1 MPASGREL
9 PVSAASFHHRFAG
22 LGLVSDLHLP
32 ELPTAAPD
40 ARIDFQIAVA
50 PAPVF
55 PAAGTVDWQHNFTDR
70 QGAHAFRC
78 VRVGDAFGFD
88 FPSVAQAWVTPD
100 RRITLW
106 RRYDATIESLRHVL
120 LDQILPRLLA
130 QQGHMVLHG
139 AAVHT
144 QGGSTLLMLGD
155 SGMGKS
161 TLAAAFGR
169 SGADVLSDDGVLIA
183 FRPGATRAVH
193 AVPCYAGL
201 RLWPDSLDNVMAERA
216 GESTAMAHYNDKRRL
231 LQPGLTHASYP
242 LDAIVILQPSIDAT
256 RIDLDGC
263 HGQDACMALV
273 RNAFQLDLGD
283 HGNLQ
288 ALLSRAADTVHG
300 VPVLTLA
307 YPRDYPTLPRVIH
320 TLVSLLDR
328 LARQDD
334 TGPAWLATA

>member
-1 MPASGREL
+1 
-9 PVSAASFHHRFAG
+9 
-22 LGLVSDLHLP
+22 
-32 ELPTAAPD
+32 
-40 ARIDFQIAVA
+40 
-50 PAPVF
+50 
-55 PAAGTVDWQHNFTDR
+55 
-70 QGAHAFRC
+70 
-78 VRVGDAFGFD
+78 VRVGDELGFD
-88 FPSVAQAWVTPD
+88 FPGVAQAWVTPD
-100 RRITLW
+100 SRITLW
-106 RRYDATIESLRHVL
+106 RRYDASIESLRHVL

-161 TLAAAFGR
+161 TLAAAFGQ

-183 FRPGATRAVH
+183 LHPGTAHAVH

-201 RLWPDSLDNVMAERA
+201 RLWPDSLDSVMADRA

-231 LQPGLTHASYP
+231 LQPGLTHASYA
-242 LDAIVILQPSIDAT
+242 LDAIVILQPSIDAISIELEAC
-256 RIDLDGC
+256 R
-263 HGQDACMALV
+263 GQDACIALV

-288 ALLSRAADTVHG
+288 VLLSRAADTVHG

-307 YPRDYPTLPRVIH
+307 YPRDYATLPRVIH
-320 TLVSLLDR
+320 TLVSMLDR
-328 LARQDD
+328 LASADSD
-334 TGPAWLATA
+334 TDNETIARFASA

>member
-1 MPASGREL
+1 M
-9 PVSAASFHHRFAG
+9 
-22 LGLVSDLHLP
+22 DLP
-32 ELPTAAPD
+32 ELPRASPD
-40 ARIDFQIAVA
+40 ARDDFHIVVA
-50 PAPVF
+50 ETPVF
-55 PAAGTVDWQHNFTDR
+55 PAVATVHWQHDFTDS

-78 VRVGDAFGFD
+78 VRVGDEFGFD
-88 FPSVAQAWVTPD
+88 FPAVAQAWVSPD
-100 RRITLW
+100 HRIKLW
-106 RRYDATIESLRHVL
+106 RRYDASIESVRHVL

-130 QQGHMVLHG
+130 QHGHLVLHG
-139 AAVHT
+139 AAVQT
-144 QGGSTLLMLGD
+144 QRGSTLLMLGD

-183 FRPGATRAVH
+183 LSPGATHTVH

-201 RLWPDSLDNVMAERA
+201 RLWPDSLDSVLADRA

-256 RIDLDGC
+256 SIELDAC
-263 HGQDACMALV
+263 LAQDACIALV

-283 HGNLQ
+283 HGNVQ
-288 ALLSRAADTVHG
+288 VLLSRAADTVNG

-307 YPRDYPTLPRVIH
+307 YPRDYATLPRVIDR
-320 TLVSLLDR
+320 LMAMLDR
-328 LARQDD
+328 LARPDSD
-334 TGPAWLATA
+334 PDIETPAQLASA